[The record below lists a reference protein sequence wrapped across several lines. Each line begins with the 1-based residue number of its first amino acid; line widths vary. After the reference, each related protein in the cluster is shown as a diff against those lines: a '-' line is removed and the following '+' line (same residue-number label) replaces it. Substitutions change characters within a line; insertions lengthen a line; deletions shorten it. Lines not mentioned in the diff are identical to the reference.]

1 MSQLI
6 GRTGPDQRIGR
17 NDTSIQP
24 TWWTPEAFT
33 HWDWCYGSSWW
44 GKLGSQFT
52 GAGGVDVEVFESPYV
67 ERVEPIA
74 GASSRYGVS
83 GVTRDIYGSP
93 LGGVT
98 VKIFKTSDDS
108 LVSTIVSDANTGAF
122 IVTTPYY
129 PDTHYIVTYK
139 AGSPDTFGTS
149 VNTLTGA

>member
-6 GRTGPDQRIGR
+6 RLTGPAQWVQA
-17 NDTSIQP
+17 NVATLQP
-24 TWWTPEAFT
+24 TWWRPEVET
-33 HWDWCYGSSWW
+33 DWDWCYVSEWW
-44 GKLGSQFT
+44 GKPGRQFAGS
-52 GAGGVDVEVFESPYV
+52 EVALLESPYV
-67 ERVEPIA
+67 EMVESSS

-83 GVTRDIYGSP
+83 GITRDIYGSP

-108 LVSTIVSDANTGAF
+108 LISTIVSDANTGAF

-139 AGSPDTFGTS
+139 TGSPDVFGTS
-149 VNTLTGA
+149 ANTLIGA

>member
-6 GRTGPDQRIGR
+6 RLTGPAQWVQA
-17 NDTSIQP
+17 NPANIQP
-24 TWWTPEAFT
+24 TSWRVEAFT
-33 HWDWCYGSSWW
+33 DWDWHYVSDWW

-52 GAGGVDVEVFESPYV
+52 GAGGVDDNIFESPYG
-67 ERVEPIA
+67 EMWEPIA

-83 GVTRDIYGSP
+83 GITRDIYGSP

-108 LVSTIVSDANTGAF
+108 LVSKIVSDANTGAY

-139 AGSPDTFGTS
+139 AGTPDVFGTS
-149 VNTLTGA
+149 PNTLIGA